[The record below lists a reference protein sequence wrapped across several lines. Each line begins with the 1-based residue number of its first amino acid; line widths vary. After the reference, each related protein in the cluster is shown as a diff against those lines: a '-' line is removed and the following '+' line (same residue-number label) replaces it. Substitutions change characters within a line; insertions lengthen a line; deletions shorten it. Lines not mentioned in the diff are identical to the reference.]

1 MPYDYGSQYQLRRW
15 VLERTDEFNAHLRR
29 ASPTLDEWVDDIAWI
44 APVAEDHHELRD
56 EAWSAA
62 GLPTPSPQDAG
73 WWPQRGPVW
82 DAVAEATGRDGQAG
96 AIFVEAK
103 GRESE
108 LRSWG
113 SRATDPEGIS
123 AIRSALAD
131 VQAALETPSASTGWD
146 PRISRRTG
154 WRCCTS
160 RVANGSRPCPSGWSP
175 CTCAASATNPSA
187 GSSGQ
192 PTRKRGGRSAG
203 PCTTRWGRRTDAPS
217 CPIGGSSCSSQRWH
231 RRGRRRRQ
239 RHGSDEREGSGEA
252 RLIVTQPERLGCS
265 RAARRASAS
274 IARRAFS
281 GLSSIS
287 PDRQACT

>member
-1 MPYDYGSQYQLRRW
+1 MSAWYCIDMPYDYGSQYQLRRW

-175 CTCAASATNPSA
+175 CTCAASATSPSA

-192 PTRKRGGRSAG
+192 PSRKRGRPIIRSLHDEMGLPHGRTVLSEWWVELFFPAL
-203 PCTTRWGRRTDAPS
+203 AP
-217 CPIGGSSCSSQRWH
+217 PAPMTPLATW
-231 RRGRRRRQ
+231 
-239 RHGSDEREGSGEA
+239 ER
-252 RLIVTQPERLGCS
+252 
-265 RAARRASAS
+265 
-274 IARRAFS
+274 
-281 GLSSIS
+281 
-287 PDRQACT
+287 